1 MSYIQL
7 PYGLVRKNK
16 QVQFNLPKNYEKS
29 QYIKRLPYIRDK
41 GPQFNNSLIN
51 TLKNC
56 DDLEKWL
63 LATSDYGRELQED
76 VNQVVGY
83 NEKFNNAIIKHAFDA
98 HCWPFNAL

>member
-1 MSYIQL
+1 M
-7 PYGLVRKNK
+7 VE
-16 QVQFNLPKNYEKS
+16 NYK
-29 QYIKRLPYIRDK
+29 
-41 GPQFNNSLIN
+41 N

-98 HCWPFNAL
+98 HC